1 VRNIL
6 TLPYGGCEVSVEL
19 RDVSIREVKPRFGY
33 ALSNDEVRRIIINGV
48 RNQLSGIVKS
58 GTRIAIAVPD
68 STRPTPSS
76 LIASTVIRELEN
88 LGVWSRDITILIAT
102 GMHSPESR
110 DSIIKILGEEV
121 VDRVK
126 VINNDPYDKSSLTE
140 LGATSLGTTIQVNKM
155 FAEADVKIIAGTI
168 GPCMLVGWSGGG
180 KTVMPGISSR
190 QSIHE
195 NHKLFVRNVRKA
207 RRGAMFGLI
216 EGNIVRQDID
226 DYAQRVGVDLIVNVI
241 QDHKGNILGVYVG
254 DVIKTFYEA
263 QAFAKN
269 VLSSSEPIEG
279 KVDIVVASP
288 GVFSHEVSLYQS
300 GSRMLA
306 AVEDLVKDGGSI
318 ILASSCYKGIY
329 EGTEVDEFKK
339 FFTKYEDAEEVLD
352 LTERD
357 VIPSFESCIGYQF
370 LWMTRHFNVS
380 VVSNNL
386 SSSELKTF
394 KMKHFINVEDAL
406 NDALKIHGK
415 SSAILALPYASIT
428 YTLKK

>member
-1 VRNIL
+1 MRNVL
-6 TLPYGGCEVSVEL
+6 TLPYGGHEVNVEVNS
-19 RDVSIREVKPRFGY
+19 VSIREVKPRLGHV
-33 ALSNDEVRRIIINGV
+33 LSSSEVKKIIADGI
-48 RNQLSGIVKS
+48 RNQLSGRVKPS
-58 GTRIAIAVPD
+58 TRIAIAVPD

-76 LIASTVIRELEN
+76 LIVSAIIRELES
-88 LGVWSRDITILIAT
+88 LGIWSRDITVLIAT

-110 DSIIKILGEEV
+110 DSIIKLLGEEIV
-121 VDRVK
+121 NRVK
-126 VINNDPYDKSSLTE
+126 VINNDPYDKSGLTE
-140 LGATSLGTTIQVNKM
+140 LGVTSLGTTIQVNKM
-155 FAEADVKIIAGTI
+155 FAESDVKIVAGTI

-180 KTVMPGISSR
+180 KTVMPGVSSR
-190 QSIHE
+190 RSIHE
-195 NHKLFVRNVRKA
+195 NHKLFVRNVRRAK
-207 RRGAMFGLI
+207 RGAMFGLI

-226 DYAQRVGVDLIVNVI
+226 DYAQRVGVDLMVNVI

-254 DVIKTFYEA
+254 DVVKTFYEA
-263 QAFAKN
+263 QAFARN

-279 KVDIVVASP
+279 KADIVVVSP

-318 ILASSCYKGIY
+318 VLVSSCYKGIY

-352 LTERD
+352 LTEKD

-370 LWMTRHFNVS
+370 LWMTKHFNIY

-386 SSSELKTF
+386 SSNELKMF
-394 KMKHFINVEDAL
+394 RMKHFLNVEDAL
-406 NDALKIHGK
+406 NDAFKTHGK
-415 SSAILALPYASIT
+415 DSTILALPYASIT